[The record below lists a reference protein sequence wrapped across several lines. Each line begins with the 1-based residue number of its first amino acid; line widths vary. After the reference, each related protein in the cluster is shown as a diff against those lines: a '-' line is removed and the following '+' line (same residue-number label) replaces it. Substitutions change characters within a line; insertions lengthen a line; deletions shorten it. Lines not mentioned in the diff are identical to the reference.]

1 MDLCWSFT
9 WPPCLPV
16 HLWMTQSKRTLS
28 WQPYLFVIKY
38 LRSESFQVVS
48 GRTAPTGSSQT
59 SPSCS
64 NNTGRLCYALSWF
77 YQIPPGCW
85 LQVGRQLPFTMA
97 GFSCE
102 NANHSHQ
109 TIRVGGAVL
118 GEWLGLWSGHE
129 YSHVP
134 FCSHFAGICIPR
146 GPGGVVGAEGSGNSR
161 GRRNI
166 SGAVGRHWR
175 ASPSQWPQ
183 QLPWKTLRRLLKA
196 SGSSPCNV
204 LPLLTSHYRPHKWVF
219 ILKLSL
225 LQLMRHEPC
234 CFCSF
239 YPE

>member
-134 FCSHFAGICIPR
+134 FCSHFAGID
-146 GPGGVVGAEGSGNSR
+146 
-161 GRRNI
+161 
-166 SGAVGRHWR
+166 
-175 ASPSQWPQ
+175 
-183 QLPWKTLRRLLKA
+183 LRL
-196 SGSSPCNV
+196 
-204 LPLLTSHYRPHKWVF
+204 F
-219 ILKLSL
+219 
-225 LQLMRHEPC
+225 LQGTR
-234 CFCSF
+234 
-239 YPE
+239 